1 MSPTHHNSIP
11 HASVSPMGSQTA
23 RWDSD
28 QRRTQEAGMSLLGL
42 AFDGSTS
49 HHASPSAHSPSSSYG
64 SSPVQQHQG
73 YAHAVMQ
80 FDELSL
86 GGVDPDIFM
95 EGVME
100 HSKYLGMDPERDQ
113 DLLWIARKS
122 LVANIPPGWHQVMTQ
137 EGVPYYYND
146 ESGDS
151 RWEHPSDQD
160 YKAMY
165 REATRMKAA
174 GEPIDAVRLTRLF
187 TQHHRYHQPNTSHL
201 AITSHPH
208 GAANHGQYSS
218 DAWAESPQLHPASP
232 PSHHQAVAS
241 GFDGDW
247 SEYAEE
253 VREATGEGIAYSP
266 RDDDESDDDGGGDD
280 SVVTKHGHTSAAA
293 DSHGPTDA
301 TGHVGAA
308 SLYAELNECKKK
320 LELQREHQDVVDA
333 LQRTVHDIAGQL
345 EAQLRETLT
354 AHEATKAAQNEL
366 ATATRDKHTNAE
378 KVAELEETLKQVR
391 QQLAKEAQDNLT
403 LRQEV
408 KTLTMRLQDAEK
420 STAADDVQVIL

>member
-1 MSPTHHNSIP
+1 
-11 HASVSPMGSQTA
+11 MGSQTA

-122 LVANIPPGWHQVMTQ
+122 LVADIPPGWHQVMTQ
-137 EGVPYYYND
+137 EGVSYYYND

-174 GEPIDAVRLTRLF
+174 GEPID
-187 TQHHRYHQPNTSHL
+187 
-201 AITSHPH
+201 
-208 GAANHGQYSS
+208 
-218 DAWAESPQLHPASP
+218 
-232 PSHHQAVAS
+232 
-241 GFDGDW
+241 
-247 SEYAEE
+247 
-253 VREATGEGIAYSP
+253 
-266 RDDDESDDDGGGDD
+266 
-280 SVVTKHGHTSAAA
+280 
-293 DSHGPTDA
+293 
-301 TGHVGAA
+301 A

-391 QQLAKEAQDNLT
+391 QQL
-403 LRQEV
+403 
-408 KTLTMRLQDAEK
+408 MRLQDAEK
-420 STAADDVQVIL
+420 STAADDVQVILKQLTKEKKLRFQWEQKFKVLEDQHQALMTQVDAASRQYEMDRQAAKGDIEAMSMQHADQLNQLQSEHDKRKIAWVESENALRAQVRALEADKLARTASYECVVTTSQLNMWHHVTDPDSFVGSVFSRLTDITMQLEAVTREV